1 MSLKINENTLDYIK
15 RITKGIKK
23 SEGIKHTEALEKS
36 AKLCGF
42 NSYKDCVK
50 QFKDLES

>member
-1 MSLKINENTLDYIK
+1 MSTKINGVTIDYLK
-15 RITKGIKK
+15 RQAKILKK
-23 SEGIKHTEALEKS
+23 DTGIKHTEALEKS

-50 QFKDLES
+50 QFKNLES